1 MSQYIL
7 CVDNGS
13 TMIKAVVFNDD
24 GLEMGKSQ
32 VKSPTVSNGLF
43 VEVDMYALWECTAE
57 IIRDLLSK
65 TSIKPSEIAVI
76 GVSGYGN
83 GLFAIDIEG
92 NPVRKAITSADT
104 RAQALVNNWELEGL
118 HAADLT
124 CQQMGAFQ
132 TIPILRWVKEK
143 EPQVYE
149 KISRILYSKDWINY
163 KLTGVTG
170 TDYTDA
176 SIGGLINLHT
186 KTYDKEIFIRYG
198 VEEVFNKLPLLSKST
213 HIIGEVT
220 KSAAAQTGLEAGT
233 PVISGIMDAAANM
246 IGSGICSSD
255 KYCIIGGTWGN
266 NMCIEDRLL
275 YHKDIQ
281 LTFLFADAEKYV
293 LFEGSPTS
301 AVNLEWF
308 ITNILKPVLPGMSV
322 SDFYKQMEIELV
334 KIRAEELDVYYIP
347 FIYKSKLSNSNGGSF
362 VNFDASS
369 NIYHLLKAL
378 LEGVVFAHRMHL
390 ENLCKAGIPKKTAVL
405 SGGVANSGVWCQL
418 YADILGIEILTTK
431 SKDVGAMGL
440 MIAASKAIG
449 QHKSLEEAISKME
462 GMCQSYLPN
471 RLNQR
476 IYDEKYKKFKQLI
489 QIAK

>member
-1 MSQYIL
+1 MSQYVL
-7 CVDNGS
+7 CIDNGS
-13 TMIKAVVFNDD
+13 TIIKAVLFTFD
-24 GLEMGKSQ
+24 GHEMGKSQ
-32 VKSPTVSNGLF
+32 VKSPAVSHGVF
-43 VEVDMYALWECTAE
+43 VEVDMDALWECTIE

-65 TSIKPSEIAVI
+65 TCIKSSEIAVI

-83 GLFAIDIEG
+83 GLFAIDMEG
-92 NPVRKAITSADT
+92 KPVRQAITSADT
-104 RAQALVNNWELEGL
+104 RAQALVDHWELEGL

-132 TIPILRWVKEK
+132 TIPILRWLKEK
-143 EPQVYE
+143 EPQFYE
-149 KISRILYSKDWINY
+149 NIDRILYSKDWINY
-163 KLTGVTG
+163 KLTGLTG

-176 SIGGLINLHT
+176 SIGGLLNLYT
-186 KTYDKEIFIRYG
+186 KTYDKEIFRRYG

-213 HIIGEVT
+213 RIMGEVT
-220 KSAAAQTGLEAGT
+220 KSASAQTGLNEGT
-233 PVISGIMDAAANM
+233 PVISGMMDAAANM

-266 NMCIEDRLL
+266 NMCIDEALL

-322 SDFYKQMEIELV
+322 SDFYQQMEIELV
-334 KIRAEELDVYYIP
+334 KIKAEELDLYYIP
-347 FIYKSKLSNSNGGSF
+347 FIYKSKLSNANGGSF
-362 VNFDASS
+362 IHFDASN

-405 SGGVANSGVWCQL
+405 SGGAANSGVWCQL
-418 YADILGIEILTTK
+418 YADILGMEIQTTK
-431 SKDVGAMGL
+431 SKDVGAMGV
-440 MIAASKAIG
+440 MIAASNAIG
-449 QHKSLEEAISKME
+449 RYQSLEEASSRMV
-462 GMCQSYLPN
+462 GMYQSYLPN

-476 IYDEKYKKFKQLI
+476 IYDEKYKKFIQLV
-489 QIAK
+489 QNG